1 MEYFLQENPNS
12 DTLIVL
18 FHGTGGNQYQLLP
31 FSGALFPEANVLS
44 MQGSVGEGK
53 ERRFFAPLNHNE
65 LDREDFNKQTESFVE
80 FWNSFTKAYTF
91 KNVIF
96 LGYSNGANFIL
107 GILEHSIVN
116 VDCILLLHPSD
127 LAYNI
132 TKSYQ
137 DTSLIITTGSNDY
150 LTVPGKVKALSKALQ
165 PKFKDVQ
172 FELLDGGHELDEP
185 EIKLLKTIL

>member
-31 FSGALFPEANVLS
+31 FSGELFPEANVLS
-44 MQGSVGEGK
+44 MQGRVGEGK

-65 LDREDFNKQTESFVE
+65 LDRNDFNKQTGAFVE
-80 FWNSFTKAYTF
+80 FWNSFIKAYTF

-107 GILEHSIVN
+107 GTLEHDIVN
-116 VDCILLLHPSD
+116 IDHILLLHPSN

-150 LTVPGKVKALSKALQ
+150 LTVPGKVKALSEALQ
-165 PKFKDVQ
+165 PQFKHVQ
-172 FELLDGGHELDEP
+172 FKLLDGGHELDET